1 MCEKNYKKTN
11 NKKNHL
17 LENLK
22 MLQGLYKTL
31 VFLQLAKEFY
41 KLPEITCNNLNYHKD
56 NIFIIIF
63 IF

>member
-1 MCEKNYKKTN
+1 
-11 NKKNHL
+11 
-17 LENLK
+17 
-22 MLQGLYKTL
+22 MLQGLYKIL

-41 KLPEITCNNLNYHKD
+41 KLPEITCNHLNYHKD